1 MGNFPRSEVNEV
13 HDPREKPLDLSPY
26 QIRTDLAVEAHQ
38 MALEREK
45 KINKKEGA
53 AIEGV
58 HYEEWK
64 EEGVTIIKV
73 LIETDEAAKKVGK
86 QKGRYLTLEAK
97 RLRERDSDF
106 QNKVTTLLANQ
117 FHQFLQEANIPPDAK
132 CLVVGLG
139 NWNITPD
146 SLGPIVVEHMVVTS
160 HLFQLQP
167 ERVEEGFRPVSAL
180 TPGVMGI
187 TGMETSQIISGVVK
201 ETKPDFII
209 AIDALAARSIE
220 RLNTT
225 IQITDTGIHP
235 GSGVGNRRKGLNKET
250 LGIPVIAIGVPT
262 VVDAVSIVSDS
273 IDFLLGH
280 LGRELKDTREGT
292 NPRRLLAPG
301 ALSAPFGPPESF
313 DYSTLPPKKERQA
326 LLGLVGTLEEEEKRQ
341 LIYEVLKPLGHQ
353 LMVTPKEVDEFIEDM
368 GNMLA
373 NALSAALHEKIDRT
387 NVAAYTH

>member
-1 MGNFPRSEVNEV
+1 MNKTDKQS
-13 HDPREKPLDLSPY
+13 LDLSAF
-26 QIRTDLAVEAHQ
+26 QVRTDLAVEARQ
-38 MALEREK
+38 MALDAQ
-45 KINKKEGA
+45 KEADQDSGD
-53 AIEGV
+53 IEGV
-58 HYEEWK
+58 LYDEFEEDGIK
-64 EEGVTIIKV
+64 IIKV
-73 LIETDEAAKKVGK
+73 HIQSDQGAKRVGK

-97 RLRERDSDF
+97 ALRNKDSDF
-106 QNKVTTLLANQ
+106 QDKVTTVLANQ
-117 FHQFLQEANIPPDAK
+117 FYQFLQEVGIALDAK

-146 SLGPIVVEHMVVTS
+146 ALGPIVVERMVVTN

-167 ERVEEGFRPVSAL
+167 DQVESGFRPVSAL
-180 TPGVMGI
+180 TPGVMGL
-187 TGMETSQIISGVVK
+187 TGMETSAIISGVVK

-235 GSGVGNRRKGLNKET
+235 GSGVGNKRKELNKET

-280 LGRELKDTREGT
+280 LGQELKDERTGT
-292 NPRRLLAPG
+292 NPRRALAPG
-301 ALSAPFGPPESF
+301 GLSFQFGEVKQFDPNSIPP
-313 DYSTLPPKKERQA
+313 LPERKTI
-326 LLGLVGTLEEEEKRQ
+326 LGLVGTLEEQEKRQ

-353 LMVTPKEVDEFIEDM
+353 LMVTPKEVDDFIDDM
-368 GNMLA
+368 GNIIA

-387 NVAAYTH
+387 NVAAYNH

>member
-1 MGNFPRSEVNEV
+1 MRKTDQHS
-13 HDPREKPLDLSPY
+13 LDLSAF
-26 QIRTDLAVEAHQ
+26 QVRTDLAVEARQ
-38 MALEREK
+38 MALDAQ
-45 KINKKEGA
+45 KEADQDSGD
-53 AIEGV
+53 IEGV
-58 HYEEWK
+58 LYDEFEEDGIK
-64 EEGVTIIKV
+64 IIKV
-73 LIETDEAAKKVGK
+73 HIQSDQGAKRVGK

-97 RLRERDSDF
+97 ALRTKDSDF
-106 QNKVTTLLANQ
+106 QDKVTTVLANQ
-117 FHQFLQEANIPPDAK
+117 FYQFLQEVGISLDAK

-146 SLGPIVVEHMVVTS
+146 ALGPIVVERMVVTN

-167 ERVEEGFRPVSAL
+167 EQVESGFRPVSAL
-180 TPGVMGI
+180 TPGVMGL
-187 TGMETSQIISGVVK
+187 TGMETSAIISGVVK

-235 GSGVGNRRKGLNKET
+235 GSGVGNKRKELNKET
-250 LGIPVIAIGVPT
+250 LGIPVIAVGVPT

-280 LGRELKDTREGT
+280 LGQELKDERKGS
-292 NPRRLLAPG
+292 NPRRALAPG
-301 ALSAPFGPPESF
+301 GLSFSFGEVKQFDPNSIPP
-313 DYSTLPPKKERQA
+313 LPERKTI
-326 LLGLVGTLEEEEKRQ
+326 LGLVGTLDEQEKRQ

-353 LMVTPKEVDEFIEDM
+353 LMVTPKEVDDFIDDM
-368 GNMLA
+368 GNIIA

-387 NVAAYTH
+387 NVAAYNH

>member
-1 MGNFPRSEVNEV
+1 MQ
-13 HDPREKPLDLSPY
+13 DREAKSLDLSPY

-38 MALEREK
+38 MAVEKERQVS
-45 KINKKEGA
+45 KKEGA
-53 AIEGV
+53 LEGV
-58 HYEEWK
+58 LYEEW
-64 EEGVTIIKV
+64 EEDGVKLIKV
-73 LIETDEAAKKVGK
+73 QIETDEAAQKVGK
-86 QKGRYLTLEAK
+86 EKGRYLTLEAK

-106 QNKVTTLLANQ
+106 QNRVTTLLANQ
-117 FHQFLQEANIPPDAK
+117 FHQFLKEVNIAPDAK

-139 NWNITPD
+139 NWNVTPD
-146 SLGPIVVEHMVVTS
+146 ALGPIVVDHMVVTS

-167 ERVEEGFRPVSAL
+167 EQVEEGFRPVSAIS
-180 TPGVMGI
+180 PGVMGI
-187 TGMETSQIISGVVK
+187 TGMETSEIISGVVK

-235 GSGVGNRRKGLNKET
+235 GSGVGNKRKGLNRQT
-250 LGIPVIAIGVPT
+250 LGLPVIAVGVPT

-280 LGRELKDTREGT
+280 LGRELKDAREGT

-301 ALSAPFGPPESF
+301 GLSFGPAQSF
-313 DYSTLPPKKERQA
+313 DDRNLPPKEERQT
-326 LLGLVGTLEEEEKRQ
+326 LMGLVGTLEEEEKRQ

-353 LMVTPKEVDEFIEDM
+353 LMVTPKEVDQFIEDM
-368 GNMLA
+368 GNILA

-387 NVAAYTH
+387 NVAAYAH